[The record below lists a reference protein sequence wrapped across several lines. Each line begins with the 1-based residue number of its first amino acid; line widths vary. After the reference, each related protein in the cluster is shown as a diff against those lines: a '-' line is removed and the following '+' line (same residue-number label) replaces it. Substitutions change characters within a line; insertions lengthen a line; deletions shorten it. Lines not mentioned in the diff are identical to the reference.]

1 MRSEWEHH
9 KPMTYIN
16 DALCENIKT
25 ESTVRQANTF
35 FLMDD
40 IMQQEVFMY
49 VESEGG
55 KDSY

>member
-1 MRSEWEHH
+1 
-9 KPMTYIN
+9 MTYIN